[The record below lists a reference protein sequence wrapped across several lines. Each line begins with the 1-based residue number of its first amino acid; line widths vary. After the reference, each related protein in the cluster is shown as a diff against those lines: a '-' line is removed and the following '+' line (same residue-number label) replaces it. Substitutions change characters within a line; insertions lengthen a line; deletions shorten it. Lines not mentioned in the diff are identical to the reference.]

1 MKVWDRFVR
10 VAHWTLVTCV
20 LAAWA
25 TGEVKI
31 KPLEPLHEWLGYG
44 VLAVIAA
51 RLVWGFIGS
60 RYARFAQFIA
70 GPARGLA
77 YARAVLGGSEP
88 RYLGHNPLGGW
99 MIVALLATAAAASLT
114 GWLSITDRYW
124 GVAWVE
130 ETHEVLSNLLIAL
143 AVLHVAGVVYTSL
156 RQRENLVAAMWTGV
170 KRPPSGGDIA

>member
-10 VAHWTLVTCV
+10 IAHWTLVTCV

-25 TGEVKI
+25 TGEIKI
-31 KPLEPLHEWLGYG
+31 KSVEALHDWLGYAA
-44 VLAVIAA
+44 LAVIAA
-51 RLVWGFIGS
+51 RLVWGFIGT

-70 GPARGLA
+70 GPARTLA
-77 YARAVLGGSEP
+77 YARFVVRGREP

-99 MIVALLATAAAASLT
+99 MIVALLSTAAAASIS

-124 GVAWVE
+124 GVAWVQD
-130 ETHEVLSNLLIAL
+130 THEALSNVLIAL

-156 RQRENLVAAMWTGV
+156 HHRENLVAAMWNGI
-170 KRPPSGGDIA
+170 KRPPSGGDVA